1 MLTICYVPMYNT
13 LLFIEIDSENVQPM
27 LQIAPGICVPN
38 DIAGT
43 SNQGMEICTDT
54 DNQGKMLI

>member
-1 MLTICYVPMYNT
+1 MFYKCQPLCTQILTICYVPMYNT

-43 SNQGMEICTDT
+43 SNQG
-54 DNQGKMLI
+54 KYS

>member
-1 MLTICYVPMYNT
+1 M
-13 LLFIEIDSENVQPM
+13 DSENVQPM

-43 SNQGMEICTDT
+43 SKDMEICTDT
-54 DNQGKMLI
+54 DNNQGKMLI